1 MNIITEK
8 HTEKKQAFAM
18 ATDYNPQ
25 PDKLSKK
32 QYIHYIDS
40 NGNDLGPEIL
50 EAHILALM
58 GNALS

>member
-1 MNIITEK
+1 MNTITEK
-8 HTEKKQAFAM
+8 HTEKKQALIM
-18 ATDYNPQ
+18 ASNLNPQ
-25 PDKLSKK
+25 PDKQTKK

-58 GNALS
+58 GNVLS

>member
-1 MNIITEK
+1 MNTITEK
-8 HTEKKQAFAM
+8 NTEKKQAYIM
-18 ATDYNPQ
+18 ASNLTPQ
-25 PDKLSKK
+25 PDKQTKR
-32 QYIHYIDS
+32 QYIHYIDR